1 MRAGTYERWL
11 AGAAAEN
18 EGEVWFD
25 GSPSSIILQRGGWEE
40 ERERER
46 EEKKR
51 RSEFV

>member
-1 MRAGTYERWL
+1 L
-11 AGAAAEN
+11 
-18 EGEVWFD
+18 D
-25 GSPSSIILQRGGWEE
+25 GSPSSIIPERRGGRQ